1 MRPIPATIPP
11 FDSGDEVDTMCAPPL
26 GPPIRQSVKK
36 QPHHRLKLIT
46 LLCLAALCASAF
58 AEEVKNSTTTQA
70 GTPGQIIAGVRT
82 TAYTHDESDHI
93 KYGARSAVGS
103 QLKYGQLR
111 SAAADWSIYPV
122 GTVFQIAGDPSLYI
136 VDDYGSALVGT
147 KTIDLYKPSFSAM
160 NHWGTRRV
168 TIKVIKWGSFEK
180 SLAILKPRA
189 FKASHIRKMVASIEA
204 RAA

>member
-1 MRPIPATIPP
+1 MR
-11 FDSGDEVDTMCAPPL
+11 APPP
-26 GPPIRQSVKK
+26 GPPSGECAQ
-36 QPHHRLKLIT
+36 QPNPRLKRSI

-58 AEEVKNSTTTQA
+58 ADEVKTSTTTQA
-70 GTPGQIIAGVRT
+70 GTPGQVIAGVKT

-93 KYGARSAVGS
+93 EYGARSAVGTP
-103 QLKYGQLR
+103 LKHGQLR

-122 GTVFQIAGDPSLYI
+122 GTVFQIAGDSSLYI

-147 KTIDLYKPSFSAM
+147 RTIDLYKPSFSAM
-160 NHWGTRRV
+160 NRWGTRRV

-189 FKASHIRKMVASIEA
+189 SAAKASHVRKMVASIEG